1 MSHITVTFGCIDYI
15 VQSWIKGGFTTPKT
29 AQFATQI
36 SDHVCSVFGIV
47 IKGGLTT
54 DEGRKPA
61 QSVEQLRQ
69 GLLEFGTGN
78 VLEQCGESKSPV
90 PDDGRPARGDLRSTR
105 HEDG

>member
-54 DEGRKPA
+54 DEG
-61 QSVEQLRQ
+61 
-69 GLLEFGTGN
+69 
-78 VLEQCGESKSPV
+78 KSPV